1 MFPTLI
7 VSLLSRQE
15 SPHFFIDSKSPFF
28 PKQLR
33 HAVKLYSEDLFGSV
47 IFVDEYKYIEVYFT
61 GNSKDCSHLRS
72 VILEGLS
79 ASAAALAY
87 NEETLEI
94 SAVTYCHQ
102 KHRRRETERTPHPIN
117 ISYKRNP
124 PEIRCSIETDL
135 EPIPLNDKRQSC
147 WLLGKLFNM
156 NHWITHLFL
165 FNFICLLQIQLFHQF
180 LLSVFYQKVQ
190 Y

>member
-1 MFPTLI
+1 M
-7 VSLLSRQE
+7 
-15 SPHFFIDSKSPFF
+15 
-28 PKQLR
+28 
-33 HAVKLYSEDLFGSV
+33 
-47 IFVDEYKYIEVYFT
+47 YFT

-102 KHRRRETERTPHPIN
+102 KHRRCETERTPHPIN

-124 PEIRCSIETDL
+124 PEIRCSIENDLPPIELTD
-135 EPIPLNDKRQSC
+135 ERQSC
-147 WLLGKLFNM
+147 WLIGKFFSM
-156 NHWITHLFL
+156 GHCIIHLLIFL
-165 FNFICLLQIQLFHQF
+165 SFTDPVIPSVVPIDNILPEGSV
-180 LLSVFYQKVQ
+180 LSE
-190 Y
+190 

>member
-1 MFPTLI
+1 MI
-7 VSLLSRQE
+7 VSLLGRQE
-15 SPHFFIDSKSPFF
+15 RPHFFIDSKSPFF
-28 PKQLR
+28 PKQLQ
-33 HAVKLYSEDLFGSV
+33 HAVKLYSEDLFGSLV
-47 IFVDEYKYIEVYFT
+47 LVDEYKYIEVYFT

-117 ISYKRNP
+117 ISYKKNP
-124 PEIRCSIETDL
+124 PEIRCSIEIDLPPIELTD
-135 EPIPLNDKRQSC
+135 ERQSC
-147 WLLGKLFNM
+147 WLLGKLFSM
-156 NHWITHLFL
+156 NALDYAHLFYLL
-165 FNFICLLQIQLFHQF
+165 FF
-180 LLSVFYQKVQ
+180 VFYRSIYSRQ
-190 Y
+190 YFTRRFSIK

>member
-7 VSLLSRQE
+7 VSLLSRQKE
-15 SPHFFIDSKSPFF
+15 PFFFIDSKSPFF

-33 HAVKLYSEDLFGSV
+33 HAVKLYSEDLFGSI
-47 IFVDEYKYIEVYFT
+47 IFVDEVKYIEVYFT
-61 GNSKDCSHLRS
+61 GSTKDCYHLRS

-87 NEETLEI
+87 NEEELEI
-94 SAVTYCHQ
+94 SAVTYCHHN
-102 KHRRRETERTPHPIN
+102 HRRRETKKTPHPIN

-135 EPIPLNDKRQSC
+135 PSIELTDERQSC
-147 WLLGKLFNM
+147 WLIGMLYYIILN
-156 NHWITHLFL
+156 NST
-165 FNFICLLQIQLFHQF
+165 QT
-180 LLSVFYQKVQ
+180 LSLVGSINSISSVPVSKFSTDSE
-190 Y
+190 

>member
-1 MFPTLI
+1 GFFPTLI
-7 VSLLSRQE
+7 VSLLSRKE
-15 SPHFFIDSKSPFF
+15 SPHFYIDSKSPFF

-47 IFVDEYKYIEVYFT
+47 IFIDEHKFIEVYFT
-61 GNSKDCSHLRS
+61 GNPKDCSVLRS
-72 VILEGLS
+72 MILEGLY

-102 KHRRRETERTPHPIN
+102 KHRSRETERNPHPIR
-117 ISYKRNP
+117 ISYKRDP

-135 EPIPLNDKRQSC
+135 PPIALTDERQSC
-147 WLLGKLFNM
+147 WLLDPIASSDVHTDNFLPEGSVLNVSRKDM
-156 NHWITHLFL
+156 IVHWLKTGTATRE
-165 FNFICLLQIQLFHQF
+165 
-180 LLSVFYQKVQ
+180 
-190 Y
+190 